1 MPASVSLP
9 LPPFFASPVPS
20 STHLLPSPIR
30 PYTHEQQK
38 KKAETKAP
46 LKPAGKGKTNEAEKK
61 DGKKADGKAGG
72 DAKKTPN
79 LNKKADKA
87 LGK

>member
-1 MPASVSLP
+1 M
-9 LPPFFASPVPS
+9 LPPFLCHIQLSDE
-20 STHLLPSPIR
+20 R
-30 PYTHEQQK
+30 QK

-61 DGKKADGKAGG
+61 DGKKADGKAG
-72 DAKKTPN
+72 DVKKAPNVN